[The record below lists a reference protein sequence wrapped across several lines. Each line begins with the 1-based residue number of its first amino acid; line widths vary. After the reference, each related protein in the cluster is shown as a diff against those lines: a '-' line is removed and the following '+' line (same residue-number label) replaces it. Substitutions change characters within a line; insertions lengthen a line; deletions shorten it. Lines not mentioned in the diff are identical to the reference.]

1 MNLSRHILQRTMLSF
16 LSLFGA
22 ILFTFFLTHMLPGNP
37 VLVRAGYK
45 IPETI
50 RAIEEQMGLDKPLPV
65 QFKNY
70 LSGLAHGDLGESWY
84 TGNPV
89 IADLRQRLPASI
101 ELALFSTIL
110 ALAIGLPLG
119 IVGATRRDSAWDHLT
134 RILGVV
140 SVSMPVF
147 WLGLLLIYV
156 FYYKLQWAPPPMG
169 RMETFAEAPN
179 RVTGLLTIDALL
191 AGDLA
196 TFKDAL
202 THLLLPGITLSLV
215 VMVPIM
221 RMTRATMIEVM
232 GQAYIRTARA
242 AGLPARQVI
251 FQDALRNSMISIL
264 TISGM
269 VLGYLIGGAV
279 LVEKVFSWPGMG
291 QYVWNAM
298 LQNDYAAIQGFM
310 LAVTTIY
317 IAINW
322 AIDLLYGVID
332 PRVRV

>member
-1 MNLSRHILQRTMLSF
+1 M
-16 LSLFGA
+16 
-22 ILFTFFLTHMLPGNP
+22 THMLPGNP

-50 RAIEEQMGLDKPLPV
+50 KALEEQMGLDKPLPT
-65 QFKNY
+65 QFKDY
-70 LSGLAHGDLGESWY
+70 LFGIAQGDLGRSWF

-89 IADLRQRLPASI
+89 TVDLQERLPASL
-101 ELALFSTIL
+101 ELALFSTLL

-119 IVGATRRDSAWDHLT
+119 VISATKRDSVWDHLA

-140 SVSMPVF
+140 SISMPVF

-169 RMETFAEAPN
+169 RMEAFAEAPN

-196 TFKDAL
+196 AFRDAL
-202 THLLLPGITLSLV
+202 GHLLLPGITLSLV

-242 AGLPARQVI
+242 AGLPPRQVI
-251 FQDALRNSMISIL
+251 FHDALRNSMINIL

-317 IAINW
+317 IVINW

>member
-1 MNLSRHILQRTMLSF
+1 MNLARHVAQRTMLSV
-16 LSLFGA
+16 LSLVGA
-22 ILFTFFLTHMLPGNP
+22 IVFTFFMTHMLPGNP

-50 RAIEEQMGLDKPLPV
+50 RALEEQMGLDKPLPV

-70 LSGLAHGDLGESWY
+70 IVGIAQGDLGRSWF

-89 IADLRQRLPASI
+89 TVDLQERLPASF
-101 ELALFSTIL
+101 ELALFSTVL

-119 IVGATRRDSAWDHLT
+119 VISAVRRDSAWDHLS
-134 RILGVV
+134 RIFGVV
-140 SVSMPVF
+140 AISMPVF

-156 FYYKLQWAPPPMG
+156 FYYRFDLAPAPMG
-169 RMETFAEAPN
+169 RLTTFAEPPTK
-179 RVTGLLTIDALL
+179 VTGLLTIDSLL
-191 AGDLA
+191 AGNLGS
-196 TFKDAL
+196 FKDAL
-202 THLLLPGITLSLV
+202 RHLLLPGLTLSLV

-221 RMTRATMIEVM
+221 RITRATMIEVM

-242 AGLPARQVI
+242 AGLSSRQI
-251 FQDALRNSMISIL
+251 ITQDALRNSMINIL
-264 TISGM
+264 TIAGM
-269 VLGYLIGGAV
+269 VVGYLIGGAV
-279 LVEKVFSWPGMG
+279 LVETVFSWPGLG

-298 LQNDYAAIQGFM
+298 LQNDYAAVQGFM

-317 IAINW
+317 IVLNW
-322 AIDLLYGVID
+322 TIDLLYGVID

>member
-1 MNLSRHILQRTMLSF
+1 MNLSRHIAQRTMLSVV
-16 LSLFGA
+16 SLFGA
-22 ILFTFFLTHMLPGNP
+22 IVFTFFLTHMLPGNP

-50 RAIEEQMGLDKPLPV
+50 KALEEQMGLDKPLPV

-70 LSGLAHGDLGESWY
+70 VVGIAQGDLGRSWF

-89 IADLRQRLPASI
+89 TTDLKERLPASL
-101 ELALFSTIL
+101 ELALFSTCL

-119 IVGATRRDSAWDHLT
+119 VISAVRRDSAWDHLS
-134 RILGVV
+134 RVFGVV
-140 SVSMPVF
+140 AISMPVF

-156 FYYKLQWAPPPMG
+156 FYYRFHLAPAPMG
-169 RMETFAEAPN
+169 RFTTFADPPHK
-179 RVTGLLTIDALL
+179 VTGLLTIDSLL
-191 AGDLA
+191 TGDLGS
-196 TFKDAL
+196 FEDAL
-202 THLLLPGITLSLV
+202 RHLLLPGITLSLV

-221 RMTRATMIEVM
+221 RITRATMIEVM

-242 AGLPARQVI
+242 AGLSSRQIIV
-251 FQDALRNSMISIL
+251 QDALRNSMINIL

-279 LVEKVFSWPGMG
+279 LVEKVFSWPGLG

-298 LQNDYAAIQGFM
+298 LQNDYAAVQGFM

-317 IAINW
+317 IVLNW
-322 AIDLLYGVID
+322 AIDLLYSVID

>member
-1 MNLSRHILQRTMLSF
+1 MNLSRHVAQRTMLSIV
-16 LSLFGA
+16 SLFGA
-22 ILFTFFLTHMLPGNP
+22 ILFTFFMTHMLPGNP

-50 RAIEEQMGLDKPLPV
+50 KALEQQMGLDKPLPV
-65 QFKNY
+65 QFKDY
-70 LSGLAHGDLGESWY
+70 ITGLAYGNLGQSWF

-89 IADLRQRLPASI
+89 TTDLRERLPASL

-110 ALAIGLPLG
+110 ALTIGLPLG
-119 IVGATRRDSAWDHLT
+119 IVSATKRDSAWDHLS

-140 SVSMPVF
+140 SISMPVF

-156 FYYKLQWAPPPMG
+156 FYYRFHWAPAPMG
-169 RMETFAEAPN
+169 RFTTFGEPPHK
-179 RVTGLLTIDALL
+179 VTGLLTVDSLI
-191 AGDLA
+191 AGDLVA
-196 TFKDAL
+196 CKDAL
-202 THLLLPGITLSLV
+202 RHLLLPGITLSLV

-232 GQAYIRTARA
+232 GQSYIRTARA
-242 AGLPARQVI
+242 AGLSSRQIV
-251 FQDALRNSMISIL
+251 FQDALRNSLINIL

-279 LVEKVFSWPGMG
+279 LVEKVFSWPGLG

-298 LQNDYAAIQGFM
+298 LQNDYAAVQGFM

-317 IAINW
+317 IVINW